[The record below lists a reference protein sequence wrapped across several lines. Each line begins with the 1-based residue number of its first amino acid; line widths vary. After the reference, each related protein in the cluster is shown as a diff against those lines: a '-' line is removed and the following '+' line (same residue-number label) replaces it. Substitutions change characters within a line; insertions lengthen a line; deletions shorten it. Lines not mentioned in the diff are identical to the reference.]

1 MVKKILIVLFFAI
14 LLLGVTVFQSG
25 LKLNSQL
32 ILIAVGLST
41 SLAIWFKIKSFQN
54 FLLNM
59 LVFIGSYTALFL
71 LSTGILDL
79 LNPNRALVVV
89 DGKTFKVMDW
99 TWVSVMLV
107 GIVGAFVITLLYHFK
122 LKKHGQAFEL
132 YYAVGFVGI
141 YLFALLLTGI
151 G

>member
-14 LLLGVTVFQSG
+14 LLFGLAVFQSG

-32 ILIAVGLST
+32 ILIALGVCASLS
-41 SLAIWFKIKSFQN
+41 IWFKFKSFQN

-59 LVFIGSYTALFL
+59 LVLIGSYTALFL

-79 LNPNRALVVV
+79 LDPNRASVVV
-89 DGKTFKVMDW
+89 DGETYKVMDW

-107 GIVGAFVITLLYHFK
+107 GIVGAVVLTLLYHYK
-122 LKKHGQAFEL
+122 LKKHGRAFEL
-132 YYAVGFVGI
+132 YYAAGFVGVCAMG
-141 YLFALLLTGI
+141 LVMG
-151 G
+151 